1 MSVPSSNIPTSNM
14 PSVGLGRDLTKGP
27 NWIQLA
33 WSLVAPFVGLLVVGL
48 LFGLIYPVGY
58 PHLHRFLPE
67 WMQLG
72 MPGDWFLTPFRM
84 SLIAKQTAIVG
95 VGAIG
100 MTVIIIGGGIDLSV
114 GSILALAAVV
124 LAVSINAGMSP
135 LLALV
140 IALAAGTAAGA
151 VNGLLIT
158 RLQLVPFIV
167 TVGTMLAYRG
177 LAERTAHQTKVQAPN
192 APDWLS
198 TLLNAPPQGSWRLVC
213 TGVWIVVGLGIVV
226 AAILRYTVFGRYV
239 YALGSNEATSRL
251 CGINVN
257 LMKVAIY
264 AIGGLFMAVGGV
276 FDFNDAYKQGNPTSG
291 LGLEL
296 KIIAAVVIGGGSL
309 NGGRGSVLGSIIG
322 ALTMT
327 TLTSGCVYAK
337 VSDPVQK
344 IIIGAIIVGAVAID
358 RFAHRGRE

>member
-1 MSVPSSNIPTSNM
+1 MSAKNSQNSNVPSVAP
-14 PSVGLGRDLTKGP
+14 GRDLTMGP
-27 NWIQLA
+27 NWVQIV
-33 WSLVAPFVGLLVVGL
+33 WSVVAPFIGLLIVGL
-48 LFGLIYPVGY
+48 LFGLIYPVFY
-58 PHLHRFLPE
+58 PHIHQFLPE

-100 MTVIIIGGGIDLSV
+100 MTVIVIGGGIDLSV

-124 LAVSINAGMSP
+124 LAVSINAGISP
-135 LLALV
+135 VLAVL
-140 IALAAGTAAGA
+140 IALATGTVAGA
-151 VNGLLIT
+151 TNGLLIT

-167 TVGTMLAYRG
+167 TLGTMLAYRG
-177 LAERTAHQTKVQAPN
+177 LAERIANQTKVQAPTT
-192 APDWLS
+192 PDWLS
-198 TLLNAPPQGSWRLVC
+198 TLLNAPLQGSWRLVC

-257 LMKVAIY
+257 RMKVVIY
-264 AIGGLFMAVGGV
+264 AIGGLFMAIGGI
-276 FDFNDAYKQGNPTSG
+276 FDFNDANKQGNPTSG
-291 LGLEL
+291 MGLEL

-309 NGGRGSVLGSIIG
+309 SGGRGSVLGSIIG

-337 VSDPVQK
+337 VSDPVQ
-344 IIIGAIIVGAVAID
+344 IINIGSIIVGAVAID
-358 RFAHRGRE
+358 RFLHRRRD